1 MSIKSLLTILSSLM
15 ISASG
20 VGLVVACTKT
30 DSTQAPS
37 TNQNKDKDK
46 KDGNGKSEEKPKVIS
61 KSQWSDAFRD
71 SITGWDI
78 ENYDF
83 SKPNNN
89 QNLPKFPKQNIE
101 VGTYSKKQVLDNSAL
116 HSSIKKKIDEILKI
130 EEKSLKVENVYFDDE
145 SGKAIVKSTKFSDTL
160 KVTFLVKENLELGA
174 YTKDQILD
182 NSKFHST
189 IKKKIAEILKVDES
203 TLTVLDVYYEDKTGG
218 GVVKST
224 KLPNEIK
231 FIFSVKEK

>member
-61 KSQWSDAFRD
+61 KSQWSNALRD

-89 QNLPKFPKQNIE
+89 QNLPKLSKQNIE
-101 VGTYSKKQVLDNSAL
+101 VGTYSKKQV
-116 HSSIKKKIDEILKI
+116 
-130 EEKSLKVENVYFDDE
+130 
-145 SGKAIVKSTKFSDTL
+145 TR
-160 KVTFLVKENLELGA
+160 
-174 YTKDQILD
+174 
-182 NSKFHST
+182 
-189 IKKKIAEILKVDES
+189 
-203 TLTVLDVYYEDKTGG
+203 
-218 GVVKST
+218 
-224 KLPNEIK
+224 
-231 FIFSVKEK
+231 